1 MGCIPQI
8 ILCLWAFLCI
18 RDAGRRGNKITALA
32 LLLDKYNSN
41 GLISEKKNQLFSFI
55 SSVWV
60 HLYVMPVG
68 VHLTHL
74 VFSITLKGELSNF
87 QSVLCYIINFT
98 HVFCYT
104 KSSHYIIL
112 QALGVTWKTKCFAW
126 TAITCGRK
134 LSNQLTNDTKNC
146 ELH

>member
-32 LLLDKYNSN
+32 LPLDKYRYNSN

-60 HLYVMPVG
+60 HLYMMPVG

-87 QSVLCYIINFT
+87 QSVLCYIINLSKLKGYMESF
-98 HVFCYT
+98 FC
-104 KSSHYIIL
+104 IAI
-112 QALGVTWKTKCFAW
+112 WKPKNSASF
-126 TAITCGRK
+126 RP
-134 LSNQLTNDTKNC
+134 LTP
-146 ELH
+146 